1 MDMAANRDDASIVRS
16 VVTLGH
22 NLGLQVVAEGV
33 DNRRSLD
40 MLTEM
45 GCDLAQGYFLS
56 RPVAAADLTAWVQSR
71 ESSSRSAG

>member
-45 GCDLAQGYFLS
+45 GCDLAQGYFFS
-56 RPVAAADLTAWVQSR
+56 RPVAAADLTAWVQS
-71 ESSSRSAG
+71 SRVHGPLGR